1 MKTKLLALA
10 IALSC
15 TFAGSAMATT
25 KVEYKTEKDRISGDY
40 KVAKDKC
47 GALKANAK
55 DICMSEAKG
64 AERVAKAEAETAYK
78 PTARNTEKVGMAK
91 AYAMYSIA
99 KEKCDDLSGNAKDV
113 CVKDAKVVYT
123 KAKDDAKIAK
133 VSMDTSK
140 STADKMADVKKD
152 ANSDENKAMYKA
164 AAERCDALAGAPK
177 DTCVNDAKVKFGM
190 K

>member
-1 MKTKLLALA
+1 MNIKLLMLTLA
-10 IALSC
+10 MSC

-25 KVEYKTEKDRISGDY
+25 RAEYKTEKDRIAGDY

-47 GALKANAK
+47 GSLKANAK

-64 AERVAKAEAETAYK
+64 VEKIAKAEAEAAYT
-78 PTARNTEKVGMAK
+78 PNARNTEKVGMAK
-91 AYAMYSIA
+91 ADAMYSTA
-99 KEKCDDLSGNAKDV
+99 KEKCDDLAGNGKDV
-113 CVKDAKVVYT
+113 CIKDAKVSYT

-140 STADKMADVKKD
+140 TKSDKMADVKKE
-152 ANSDENKAMYKA
+152 ASTDENKAMYKA
-164 AAERCDALAGAPK
+164 ANERCDALAGAPK
-177 DTCVNDAKVKFGM
+177 DTCQLDAKAKYGM

>member
-1 MKTKLLALA
+1 MKIKLLMLTLA
-10 IALSC
+10 MSC

-25 KVEYKTEKDRISGDY
+25 KVEYKTEKDRIAGDY

-47 GALKANAK
+47 SSLKANAK

-64 AERVAKAEAETAYK
+64 VDKIALAEAEAAYK
-78 PTARNTEKVGMAK
+78 PTARNTEKVALAK
-91 AYAMYSIA
+91 ADAMYDTA

-113 CVKDAKVVYT
+113 CIKDAKVAFT

-140 STADKMADVKKD
+140 TKSDKMTEVKKEATADEKQ
-152 ANSDENKAMYKA
+152 AMYKA
-164 AAERCDALAGAPK
+164 ANERCDALAGAPK
-177 DTCVNDAKVKFGM
+177 DACQADAKAKYGI

>member
-1 MKTKLLALA
+1 MKTKLLMLTLA
-10 IALSC
+10 MSC
-15 TFAGSAMATT
+15 SFAGSTLASTRA
-25 KVEYKTEKDRISGDY
+25 EYQVEKDRVSSDY

-47 GALKANAK
+47 VALKANAK
-55 DICMSEAKG
+55 DVCMSEAKG
-64 AERVAKAEAETAYK
+64 SEKVAKAEAEAAYK
-78 PTARNTEKVGMAK
+78 PTARNTEKVAMAK
-91 AYAMYSIA
+91 ADSVYSTA
-99 KEKCDDLSGNAKDV
+99 KEKCDDLAGNAKDV

-140 STADKMADVKKD
+140 STTDKMANVKKD

-177 DTCVNDAKVKFGM
+177 DTCVNDAKVKYGM